1 MSTIL
6 DFLGSEHRTCD
17 DLFEQAEA
25 SVAQKDWDSARS
37 LFGRFQAAMLR
48 HLLMEEDVLFPAF
61 EACTF
66 NSMGPTHVMRMEHAQ
81 MRRLM
86 QDMACTVADSDHGRY
101 LGLSDA
107 LYLMMHQHNKK
118 EEVMLFPMLDRMLGS
133 ERADLIHSMKA
144 IAPGIGA

>member
-1 MSTIL
+1 
-6 DFLGSEHRTCD
+6 
-17 DLFEQAEA
+17 
-25 SVAQKDWDSARS
+25 
-37 LFGRFQAAMLR
+37 
-48 HLLMEEDVLFPAF
+48 
-61 EACTF
+61 
-66 NSMGPTHVMRMEHAQ
+66 

-133 ERADLIHSMKA
+133 ERADLIRSMKA